1 MQPLIR
7 PLDWNVAVDVRH
19 VAEAGRVL
27 QVQEVEIFRLA
38 YRFWYERELRNDVLD
53 EAFADYLLNEKV
65 PSWVRD
71 YCRRV
76 LNLAALGQLRPREFG
91 VERPEVNR
99 AADVG
104 RLYTALMTALCFF
117 VYLLFIA

>member
-53 EAFADYLLNEKV
+53 EAFADYLLSEKV

-104 RLYTALMTALCFF
+104 RLYTALMTALCFL

>member
-7 PLDWNVAVDVRH
+7 PWDWNVAVDVRH

-27 QVQEVEIFRLA
+27 QVREAEIFQLA
-38 YRFWYERELRNDVLD
+38 YRFWYQRELRDDVLD
-53 EAFADYLLNEKV
+53 ETFADYLRNETV

-76 LNLAALGQLRPREFG
+76 LNLAAVGQLHPRDFG
-91 VERPEVNR
+91 VERPDVNR
-99 AADVG
+99 AATVG
-104 RLYTALMTALCFF
+104 RLYTALLTALAFF
-117 VYLLFIA
+117 VYLFFVA